1 MRKIVAKRKYRYPMA
16 LEREYAKQLAGLT
29 DGMFR
34 TIKKEVPKMVSLV
47 RSNKINLDAD
57 DPNDALDEFMESL
70 ASALLLREK
79 AEPYVLRM
87 WDKVN
92 RYTDKEIKEIFA
104 AVFGASVSM
113 RGLRA
118 EWTQQQ
124 IIREMSEEANRY
136 NIELTKEEMIAIGS
150 GILLSSILSASEEK
164 RKAIESILKSR
175 PAGADIIA
183 SSEAEM
189 MLKAQA
195 KLKQLQEIWVREN
208 LDLVGSLEAETL
220 RKLRDEL
227 TRLIADGI
235 PDDEIEERLIA
246 FLNKQLEVEENRAV
260 LIGSDQVGKLN
271 GRLMEQ
277 WQRSAGITHYRWQT
291 MMDDRVRPAH
301 ADRQGLIFALDKP
314 PSDGHPGM
322 AIRCRCVA
330 DPVIDLDDYGVEPKA
345 RTYIYVD

>member
-1 MRKIVAKRKYRYPMA
+1 MRRIVAKKKYRYPMG

-29 DGMFR
+29 DAMFR
-34 TIKKEVPKMVSLV
+34 TIKKDVPQMVGLV
-47 RSNKINLDAD
+47 KRNQITMDAD
-57 DPNDALDEFMESL
+57 DPNIDLDEFMEYL
-70 ASALLLREK
+70 ASVLLLRQK
-79 AEPYVLRM
+79 AEPYVSRM

-92 RYTDKEIKEIFA
+92 RYTDKEIKEIFVA
-104 AVFGASVSM
+104 IFGASVSL

-124 IIREMSEEANRY
+124 IIKELSEEAEKRNV
-136 NIELTKEEMIAIGS
+136 ELTKEEMVAIGS
-150 GILLSSILSASEEK
+150 GILLSSMLSASEEK
-164 RKAIESILKSR
+164 RKAIESILKDR

-183 SSEAEM
+183 SSEAQM
-189 MLKAQA
+189 VMTAQA
-195 KLKQLQEIWVREN
+195 KLKQMEEIWVREN
-208 LDLVGSLEAETL
+208 LDLIGSLEAETL

-227 TRLIADGI
+227 TRLIADGV
-235 PDDEIEERLIA
+235 PEEEIEERLIA
-246 FLNKQLEVEENRAV
+246 FLNKQVEVETNRAV

-271 GRLMEQ
+271 GRLMEY
-277 WQRSAGITHYRWQT
+277 WQRSAGITNYRWQT

-301 ADRQGLIFALDKP
+301 ADRQGLIFSWDKP

-330 DPVIDLDDYGVEPKA
+330 DPVIDLDDYGVEPRA

>member
-1 MRKIVAKRKYRYPMA
+1 MKRIVAKRKYRYPMG

-29 DGMFR
+29 DAMFR
-34 TIKKEVPKMVSLV
+34 TIKKEVPQMVGLV
-47 RSNKINLDAD
+47 KCNQITMDAD
-57 DPNDALDEFMESL
+57 DPNEDLDKLMEYL
-70 ASALLLREK
+70 ASVLLLKEK
-79 AEPYVLRM
+79 SVPYVQRM

-92 RYTDKEIKEIFA
+92 RYTDKEVKEIFTA
-104 AVFGASVSM
+104 IFGASVSL

-124 IIREMSEEANRY
+124 IVKELSEEAEKRNV
-136 NIELTKEEMIAIGS
+136 ELTKEEMIAIGS
-150 GILLSSILSASEEK
+150 GILLSSMLSASEEK
-164 RKAIESILKSR
+164 RKAIESILKNR

-183 SSEAEM
+183 SSEAQM
-189 MLKAQA
+189 VMTAQA
-195 KLKQLQEIWVREN
+195 KLKQMEEIWVREN
-208 LDLVGSLEAETL
+208 IDLIGSLEAETL

-227 TRLIADGI
+227 TRLIADGV
-235 PDDEIEERLIA
+235 PEDEIEERLIA
-246 FLNKQLEVEENRAV
+246 FLNKQVEVETNRAV

-271 GRLMEQ
+271 GRLMEY
-277 WQRSAGITHYRWQT
+277 WQRSAGIEEYRWQT

-301 ADRQGLIFALDKP
+301 ADRQGLIFSWDKP

-330 DPVIDLDDYGVEPKA
+330 DPVIDLDDYGVEPRA

>member
-1 MRKIVAKRKYRYPMA
+1 MRKITAKRKYRYPMG
-16 LEREYAKQLAGLT
+16 LEREYAKQLKGLV

-34 TIKKEVPKMVSLV
+34 TIRKEVPDMVALV
-47 RSNKINLDAD
+47 KRNMIRLDAQ
-57 DPNDALDEFMESL
+57 DPNISIDECMKYL
-70 ASALLLREK
+70 AAVLLIREK
-79 AEPYVLRM
+79 AEPYVSRM

-92 RYTDKEIKEIFA
+92 KYTDKEVKEIFA
-104 AVFGASVSM
+104 ALFGASVSL

-124 IIREMSEEANRY
+124 IIREMSEEAERY
-136 NIELTKEEMIAIGS
+136 NVELTKEEMVAIGA
-150 GILLSSILSASEEK
+150 GILLSEMLSASEEK
-164 RKAIESILKSR
+164 RKAIESILKNR

-183 SSEAEM
+183 SSEAEIAI
-189 MLKAQA
+189 KAQA
-195 KLKQLQEIWVREN
+195 KLTQLQEIWVTEN

-246 FLNKQLEVEENRAV
+246 FLEKQADVEGNRAV

-271 GRLMEQ
+271 GRLMEY
-277 WQRSAGITHYRWQT
+277 WQRSAGIKEYRWQT
-291 MMDDRVRPAH
+291 MMDDRVRPRH
-301 ADRQGLIFALDKP
+301 AERQGLIFQWDKP
-314 PSDGHPGM
+314 PDDGHPGM

-330 DPVIDLDDYGVEPKA
+330 DPVIPLDDFGVEPKA
-345 RTYIYVD
+345 NTYIYVD

>member
-1 MRKIVAKRKYRYPMA
+1 MRKIVAKKKYRYPMA

-34 TIKKEVPKMVSLV
+34 TIKKDVPQMVKLV
-47 RSNKINLDAD
+47 KSNQINLDAD
-57 DPNDALDEFMESL
+57 DPNIALDEFMEYL
-70 ASALLLREK
+70 ASVLLIREK
-79 AEPYVLRM
+79 AEPFVRRM

-104 AVFGASVSM
+104 AVFGASVSL

-124 IIREMSEEANRY
+124 IVREMSEEANRY
-136 NIELTKEEMIAIGS
+136 NVELTKEEMIAIGS

-164 RKAIESILKSR
+164 RKAIESILKNR

-183 SSEAEM
+183 SSEAE
-189 MLKAQA
+189 LAIKAQA

-227 TRLIADGI
+227 TRLISDGI
-235 PDDEIEERLIA
+235 PEDEIEERLIA
-246 FLNKQLEVEENRAV
+246 FLQKQAEVEGNRAV

-271 GRLMEQ
+271 GRLMEY
-277 WQRSAGITHYRWQT
+277 WQRSAGIEEYRWQT

-301 ADRQGLIFALDKP
+301 ADRQGLIFRWDNP
-314 PSDGHPGM
+314 PDDGHPGM

-330 DPVIDLDDYGVEPKA
+330 DPVIPLDDFGVEPRA

>member
-1 MRKIVAKRKYRYPMA
+1 MKRIVAKRKYRYPMA

-34 TIKKEVPKMVSLV
+34 TIKKDVPKMVSLV
-47 RSNKINLDAD
+47 KANKINLDAD
-57 DPNDALDEFMESL
+57 DPNIDIDEFMEAL
-70 ASALLLREK
+70 ASAILLREK
-79 AEPYVLRM
+79 ADPYVLRM

-92 RYTDKEIKEIFA
+92 RYTDKEVREIFTSI
-104 AVFGASVSM
+104 FGASVSM

-124 IIREMSEEANRY
+124 IVREMSEEADRY
-136 NIELTKEEMIAIGS
+136 NIELTREEMIAIGS
-150 GILLSSILSASEEK
+150 GILLSSMLSASEEK
-164 RKAIESILKSR
+164 RKAIESILKGR

-183 SSEAEM
+183 SSEAEIA
-189 MLKAQA
+189 LKAQA
-195 KLKQLQEIWVREN
+195 KLKQMQEIWVREN
-208 LDLVGSLEAETL
+208 LDLISSLEAETL

-235 PDDEIEERLIA
+235 PDGEIEERLIA
-246 FLNKQLEVEENRAV
+246 FLNKQAKVEENRAV

-271 GRLMEQ
+271 GRLMEY
-277 WQRSAGITHYRWQT
+277 WQRSAGIEQYRWQT
-291 MMDDRVRPAH
+291 MMDDRVRPLH
-301 ADRQGLIFALDKP
+301 ADRQGLIFRWDKP

-330 DPVIDLDDYGVEPKA
+330 DPVIDLDDYGVEPRA
-345 RTYIYVD
+345 STYIYVD

>member
-1 MRKIVAKRKYRYPMA
+1 MKRIVAKRKYRYPMG

-29 DGMFR
+29 DAMFR
-34 TIKKEVPKMVSLV
+34 TIKGDVPQMVGLVKRNQIKM
-47 RSNKINLDAD
+47 DAD
-57 DPNDALDEFMESL
+57 DPNEDLDKLMEYL
-70 ASALLLREK
+70 ASVLLLKEK
-79 AEPYVLRM
+79 SVPYVQRM

-92 RYTDKEIKEIFA
+92 RYTDKEVKEIFTA
-104 AVFGASVSM
+104 IFGASVSL

-124 IIREMSEEANRY
+124 IVKELSEEAEKRNV
-136 NIELTKEEMIAIGS
+136 ELTKEEMIAIGS
-150 GILLSSILSASEEK
+150 GILLSSMLSASEEK
-164 RKAIESILKSR
+164 RKAIESILKDR

-183 SSEAEM
+183 SSEAQM
-189 MLKAQA
+189 VMTAQA
-195 KLKQLQEIWVREN
+195 KLKQMEEIWVREN
-208 LDLVGSLEAETL
+208 LDLIGSLEAETL

-227 TRLIADGI
+227 TRLISDGV
-235 PDDEIEERLIA
+235 PEDEIEERLIA
-246 FLNKQLEVEENRAV
+246 FLNKQVEVETNRAV

-271 GRLMEQ
+271 GRLMEY
-277 WQRSAGITHYRWQT
+277 WQRSAGIEEYRWQT

-301 ADRQGLIFALDKP
+301 ADRQGLIFSWDKP

-330 DPVIDLDDYGVEPKA
+330 DPVIDLDDYGVEPRA

>member
-1 MRKIVAKRKYRYPMA
+1 MRKIVAKKKYRYPMA

-34 TIKKEVPKMVSLV
+34 TIKKDVPQMVKLV
-47 RSNKINLDAD
+47 KSNQINLDAD
-57 DPNDALDEFMESL
+57 DPNIALDEFMEYL
-70 ASALLLREK
+70 ASVLLIREK
-79 AEPYVLRM
+79 AEPFVRRM

-104 AVFGASVSM
+104 AVFGASVSL

-124 IIREMSEEANRY
+124 IVREMSEEANRY
-136 NIELTKEEMIAIGS
+136 NVELTKEEMIAIGS

-183 SSEAEM
+183 SSEAE
-189 MLKAQA
+189 LAIKAQA
-195 KLKQLQEIWVREN
+195 KLKQMQEIWVREN

-227 TRLIADGI
+227 TRLISDGV
-235 PDDEIEERLIA
+235 PEDEIEERLIA
-246 FLNKQLEVEENRAV
+246 FLQKQAEVEGNRAV

-271 GRLMEQ
+271 GRLMEY
-277 WQRSAGITHYRWQT
+277 WQRSAGITEYRWQT

-301 ADRQGLIFALDKP
+301 ADRQGLIFRWDNP

-330 DPVIDLDDYGVEPKA
+330 DPVIPLDDFGVEPIP

>member
-34 TIKKEVPKMVSLV
+34 TIKKEIPKMVSLV
-47 RSNKINLDAD
+47 KANQIKMDAD

-70 ASALLLREK
+70 ASVLLLREK

-92 RYTDKEIKEIFA
+92 RYTDKEVREIFA

-150 GILLSSILSASEEK
+150 GILLGEMLSASEEK
-164 RKAIESILKSR
+164 RKAIESILKNR

-277 WQRSAGITHYRWQT
+277 WQRSAGIIEYRWQT
-291 MMDDRVRPAH
+291 MMDDRVRPLH
-301 ADRQGLIFALDKP
+301 RDRQGLIFRWDNP

-330 DPVIDLDDYGVEPKA
+330 DPVIDLDDYGVEP
-345 RTYIYVD
+345 RVSTYIYVD

>member
-1 MRKIVAKRKYRYPMA
+1 MKRIVAKRKYRYPMG

-29 DGMFR
+29 DAMFR
-34 TIKKEVPKMVSLV
+34 TIKKDVPQMVGLV
-47 RSNKINLDAD
+47 KRNQITMDAD
-57 DPNDALDEFMESL
+57 DPNEDLDKLMEYI
-70 ASALLLREK
+70 ASVLLLKEK
-79 AEPYVLRM
+79 SVPYVQRM

-92 RYTDKEIKEIFA
+92 RYTDKEIKEIFVA
-104 AVFGASVSM
+104 IFGASVSL

-124 IIREMSEEANRY
+124 IVKELTEEAEKRNM
-136 NIELTKEEMIAIGS
+136 ELTKEEMIAIGS
-150 GILLSSILSASEEK
+150 GILLSSMLSASEEK
-164 RKAIESILKSR
+164 RKAIESILKDR

-183 SSEAEM
+183 SSEAQM
-189 MLKAQA
+189 VMTAQA
-195 KLKQLQEIWVREN
+195 KLKQMEEIWVREN
-208 LDLVGSLEAETL
+208 LDLIGSLEAETL

-227 TRLIADGI
+227 TRLISDGV
-235 PDDEIEERLIA
+235 PEEEIEERLIA
-246 FLNKQLEVEENRAV
+246 FLQKQAEVEGNRAV

-271 GRLMEQ
+271 GRLMEY

-301 ADRQGLIFALDKP
+301 ADRQGLIFAWNNP

>member
-1 MRKIVAKRKYRYPMA
+1 MKRIVAKKKYRYPMG

-29 DGMFR
+29 DAMFR
-34 TIKKEVPKMVSLV
+34 TIKKDVPQMVQMV
-47 RSNKINLDAD
+47 KRNQITMDAD
-57 DPNDALDEFMESL
+57 DPNEDLDKLMEYL
-70 ASALLLREK
+70 ASVLLLKEK
-79 AEPYVLRM
+79 SVPYVQRM

-92 RYTDKEIKEIFA
+92 RYTDKEIKEIFVA
-104 AVFGASVSM
+104 IFGASVSL

-124 IIREMSEEANRY
+124 IVKELTEEAEKRNV
-136 NIELTKEEMIAIGS
+136 ELTKEEMIAIGS
-150 GILLSSILSASEEK
+150 GILLSSMLSASEEK
-164 RKAIESILKSR
+164 RKAIESILKDR

-183 SSEAEM
+183 SSEAQM
-189 MLKAQA
+189 VMTAQA
-195 KLKQLQEIWVREN
+195 KLKQMEEIWVREN
-208 LDLVGSLEAETL
+208 LDLIGSLEAETL

-227 TRLIADGI
+227 TRLIADGV
-235 PDDEIEERLIA
+235 PEEEIEERLIA
-246 FLNKQLEVEENRAV
+246 FLNKQVEVETNRAV

-271 GRLMEQ
+271 GRLMEY

-301 ADRQGLIFALDKP
+301 ADRQGLIFAWNNP

>member
-1 MRKIVAKRKYRYPMA
+1 MKRIVAKRKYRYPMG
-16 LEREYAKQLAGLT
+16 LEREYAKQLNGLVV
-29 DGMFR
+29 GMFR
-34 TIKKEVPKMVSLV
+34 TIKKDVPQMAQMVK
-47 RSNKINLDAD
+47 RNQITMDAD
-57 DPNDALDEFMESL
+57 DPNEDLDKLMEYL
-70 ASALLLREK
+70 ASVLLLKEK
-79 AEPYVLRM
+79 SVPYVQRM

-92 RYTDKEIKEIFA
+92 RYTDKEIREIFVA
-104 AVFGASVSM
+104 IFGASVSM

-124 IIREMSEEANRY
+124 ILREMSEEAERY
-136 NIELTKEEMIAIGS
+136 NIELTKEEMIAIGG
-150 GILLSSILSASEEK
+150 GILLSEMLSASEEK
-164 RKAIESILKSR
+164 RKAIESILKNR

-183 SSEAEM
+183 SNEAQM
-189 MLKAQA
+189 ALTAQA
-195 KLKQLQEIWVREN
+195 KLKQMEEIWVREN
-208 LDLVGSLEAETL
+208 LDLIGSLEAETL

-227 TRLIADGI
+227 TRLISDGV
-235 PDDEIEERLIA
+235 PEEEIEERLIA
-246 FLNKQLEVEENRAV
+246 FLQKQAEVEGSRAV

-271 GRLMEQ
+271 GRMMEY

-301 ADRQGLIFALDKP
+301 ADRQGLIFAWNNP

-330 DPVIDLDDYGVEPKA
+330 DPVIDLDDFGVEPKA